1 MKKTRKLKTTLNNNG
16 ILLEA
21 CLDMPDAPGGPC
33 PGVVLCHP
41 DPRYG
46 GDMTNNI
53 IMAVSWA
60 LTEKGIA
67 GMRYN
72 SRGVGRSRG
81 FFGGGVPEQDD
92 ARAALSF
99 LVQQKEIDSGRIG
112 IMGYSFGGRIALPVG
127 GGCNEIKAI
136 AGVSPV
142 VPPDVLIDCAKPKL
156 IVCGSEDDV
165 VSTSLVLQE
174 AAKMSEPKTVEVIP
188 NVDHFWWGYE
198 EKVAELVAEFFV
210 NALGRSG

>member
-1 MKKTRKLKTTLNNNG
+1 MRKIKTTLDNNG
-16 ILLEA
+16 LLLEA
-21 CLDMPDAPGGPC
+21 CLDMPDISGGPC

-46 GDMTNNI
+46 GDMSNNI

-72 SRGVGRSRG
+72 SRGVGRSQG

-92 ARAALSF
+92 ARSALSF
-99 LVQQKEIDSGRIG
+99 LVQQEEIDSDRVG
-112 IMGYSFGGRIALPVG
+112 IMGYSFGGKIALPVG
-127 GGCNEIKAI
+127 GGSDAIKAI

-142 VPPDVLIDCAKPKL
+142 IPPGVLTDCVKPKL
-156 IVCGSEDDV
+156 IICGSEDDV
-165 VSTSLVLQE
+165 VSPNLVLQE

-188 NVDHFWWGYE
+188 GVDHFWWGCE
-198 EKVAELVAEFFV
+198 EKIAVLVAEFFV
-210 NALGRSG
+210 NALG

>member
-1 MKKTRKLKTTLNNNG
+1 MRKIKTTLNNNG
-16 ILLEA
+16 LLLEA
-21 CLDMPDAPGGPC
+21 CLDLPDMLDSPC

-46 GDMTNNI
+46 GNMDNNI

-60 LTEKGIA
+60 LTGKGIA
-67 GMRYN
+67 GMRFN

-99 LVQQKEIDSGRIG
+99 LVQQEEVDSGRVG
-112 IMGYSFGGRIALPVG
+112 IMGYSFGGKVALPVG
-127 GGCNEIKAI
+127 GSSSAIKAI

-142 VPPDVLIDCAKPKL
+142 IPPGVLADCAKPKL

-165 VSTSLVLQE
+165 VSPFLVLQE
-174 AAKMSEPKTVEVIP
+174 AANMAEPKTVEVIP
-188 NVDHFWWGYE
+188 GVDHFWWGYE
-198 EKVAELVAEFFV
+198 EKVAEMVAEFFV